1 MKYTEVRSK
10 QMAFT
15 QSPSSSNNPKILTKC
30 LIFTERQSDK
40 IETQVRNTSSGPTN
54 GSNMLPIF
62 GARTIWHPNIKT
74 LQFSTKRTDGLFGTI
89 ETIWHGKFG
98 TNKEHQNNILDNIIY
113 FLFSPKGTK

>member
-62 GARTIWHPNIKT
+62 GARTIWHPNIKSV
-74 LQFSTKRTDGLFGTI
+74 QFSTTRTDGLFGTI
-89 ETIWHGKFG
+89 ETILHGKFG
-98 TNKEHQNNILDNIIY
+98 TNKKIKII
-113 FLFSPKGTK
+113 F